1 MVRMHFSDNVRGIP
15 WQEFEILMAAYVAA
29 LQSEDLYEVLPK
41 YIYFISASSILP
53 HTTASQMIQEL
64 IFIFTLG
71 KTE

>member
-1 MVRMHFSDNVRGIP
+1 MVRMCFSDNVRGIP
-15 WQEFEILMAAYVAA
+15 WQEFEILMVAYVAA

-53 HTTASQMIQEL
+53 HTTASQRIQEL
-64 IFIFTLG
+64 VFIFTLG